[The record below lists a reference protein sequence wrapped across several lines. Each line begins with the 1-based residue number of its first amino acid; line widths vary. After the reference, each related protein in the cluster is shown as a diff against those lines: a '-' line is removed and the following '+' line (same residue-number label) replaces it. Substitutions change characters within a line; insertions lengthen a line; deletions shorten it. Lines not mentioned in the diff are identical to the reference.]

1 MPSFTYET
9 CEAIDIEIFAQI
21 CGPSITYKVYG
32 SYVFETKLHCHWEC
46 VQWERPIRHD

>member
-9 CEAIDIEIFAQI
+9 CKANDSEIFSQI
-21 CGPSITYKVYG
+21 CGLSITYKVYG
-32 SYVFETKLHCHWEC
+32 SYVFETKLCCHWER